1 MVKRISKL
9 IATDPLKL
17 FPETVVALVSVITG
31 GLGTCSAFTFV
42 AGMMSKKTN
51 AKGLSLES

>member
-9 IATDPLKL
+9 ITTDPLKL

-51 AKGLSLES
+51 AKGLS